1 MLFRSIAHICAI
13 FIFWLFIHNSS
24 RMRERQLL
32 LMIDYSPLWETMK
45 RKEITQYKL
54 IKDKVLDNR
63 VLDTLRKNNNITML
77 TLEKLCH
84 ALDCTP
90 NDIVRFPT
98 DE

>member
-1 MLFRSIAHICAI
+1 
-13 FIFWLFIHNSS
+13 
-24 RMRERQLL
+24 MRERQLL

-54 IKDKVLDNR
+54 LKDDVLDNR
-63 VLDTLRKNNNITML
+63 VLDTLRKNKNITML

>member
-1 MLFRSIAHICAI
+1 MVILL
-13 FIFWLFIHNSS
+13 LFIHNSS

>member
-1 MLFRSIAHICAI
+1 
-13 FIFWLFIHNSS
+13 
-24 RMRERQLL
+24 
-32 LMIDYSPLWETMK
+32 MIDYSPLWETMK
-45 RKEITQYKL
+45 KKGITQYKL
-54 IKDKVLDNR
+54 LKDDVLDNR

-90 NDIVRFPT
+90 NDIVRFPI

>member
-1 MLFRSIAHICAI
+1 M
-13 FIFWLFIHNSS
+13 FILLLFIHNSS

>member
-1 MLFRSIAHICAI
+1 M
-13 FIFWLFIHNSS
+13 FIFWLFIHNSN
-24 RMRERQLL
+24 RMQERQTLP
-32 LMIDYSPLWETMK
+32 MIDYSPLWETMK

-54 IKDKVLDNR
+54 LKDGVLDNR

-90 NDIVRFPT
+90 NDIVKFPI

>member
-1 MLFRSIAHICAI
+1 
-13 FIFWLFIHNSS
+13 
-24 RMRERQLL
+24 
-32 LMIDYSPLWETMK
+32 MIDYSPLWETMK

-63 VLDTLRKNNNITML
+63 VLDTLRENNNITML
-77 TLEKLCH
+77 TLEKLFH

>member
-1 MLFRSIAHICAI
+1 
-13 FIFWLFIHNSS
+13 
-24 RMRERQLL
+24 MRERQLL